1 VYHPSVSV
9 DVHAHWKQF
18 LEQHGFE
25 IRDTLGVERAFGRVP
40 SAASMDSTATRCVD
54 LNHFDAMQLVG
65 PDASTFLQG
74 YLTCDTASLDQTHA
88 LFGAYCNI
96 KGRVVADATVLL
108 THEHPTLLVHAS
120 LRATIATSLGKYLA
134 FSRSRFTPPDAA
146 PLLLGIVNP
155 APDPALPSEPL
166 TVTQLRGGYA
176 IAMPGLQPRVL
187 LVLPAAAAAA
197 LWLEYA
203 AQSATADATI
213 WDLLDIRAGIAH
225 VCAATSETFLPQMLD
240 YDQLGGVSF
249 TKGCYLG
256 QEIVARTQHRGRPKR
271 HLHSLRWSGA
281 PTPAIGAPLLRGD
294 GSHAG
299 TLVATAAVATD
310 AGEALAVLNDA
321 GTGTLHA
328 DGATF
333 TAQ

>member
-1 VYHPSVSV
+1 M
-9 DVHAHWKQF
+9 HAHWKQF
-18 LEQHGFE
+18 LEQRGFE
-25 IRDTLGVERAFGRVP
+25 IRDTLGVERAFAP
-40 SAASMDSTATRCVD
+40 AASVDSTATRCVD

-65 PDASTFLQG
+65 PDASSFLQG
-74 YLTCDTASLDQTHA
+74 YLTCDMASLDQTHG

-108 THEHPTLLVHAS
+108 TQEHPTLLVHAS
-120 LRATIATSLGKYLA
+120 LRTSIATSLGKYLA
-134 FSRSRFTPPDAA
+134 FSRSRFAQRDSA

-166 TVTQLRGGYA
+166 TVTQFRGGHA

-187 LVLPAAAAAA
+187 LLLPAEQATA
-197 LWLEYA
+197 LWLEFEA
-203 AQSATADATI
+203 RSATTDAAI

-256 QEIVARTQHRGRPKR
+256 QEIVARTQHLGRPKR
-271 HLHSLRWSGA
+271 HLHPLRWSGA
-281 PTPAIGAPLLRGD
+281 RASAIGTPLLRAD
-294 GSHAG
+294 GSGAG
-299 TLVATAAVATD
+299 TLVAIAAID
-310 AGEALAVLNDA
+310 ADGGEALAVLHDA
-321 GTGTLHA
+321 SSGALRA
-328 DGATF
+328 NGATF
-333 TAQ
+333 TTQ